1 MQRVILHCD
10 LNHFYAGVECLFH
23 PEYRDVPLAVGG
35 DKEKRHGIILA
46 KNPHAK
52 RFKVQTG
59 EALWQAKQK
68 CPDLII
74 VPARFSLYLKFSE
87 MVFAIYKR
95 YTNAIE
101 PFGIDEAWLDVSDTA
116 LLYSSPFALAQAI
129 SADIYRECGLT
140 VSIGISY
147 NKVFAKLGSD
157 YKKPNGITIIT
168 PQNKASIVY
177 PLDVGDL
184 LYVGRATKKK
194 LNRYGIYTIGEL
206 ANTKEEFLIRHFG
219 KIGQLLSYFANG
231 EDTGPVIPT
240 SQANLI
246 KSIGNSTTT
255 PLDMVCVDDIKVV
268 ATVLA
273 ESVASRL
280 KNHGF
285 SCKCVSVSIRD
296 TSLAS
301 FTRQKVLTTSTNISS
316 EILQEAMTLF
326 LENMSFPNSYRS
338 IGIKVSHLQPEEM
351 PTQISLFIPFEERIK
366 EHKIDCVVD
375 DVRKRFGFKSIL
387 KASLASKPL
396 LSNFNPKG
404 DHVIFPISFFKAQ

>member
-10 LNHFYAGVECLFH
+10 LNYFYAAVESLFH
-23 PEYRDVPLAVGG
+23 PEYRDVPMAVGG

-46 KNPHAK
+46 KNPLAK

-59 EALWQAKQK
+59 EPLWQAYQK
-68 CPDLII
+68 CPDLVI
-74 VPARFSLYLKFSE
+74 VPARFSLYLKFSK
-87 MVFAIYKR
+87 MVFDIYRR
-95 YTNAIE
+95 YTDAIE
-101 PFGIDEAWLDVSDTA
+101 PFGIDEAWLDVSDTS
-116 LLYSSPFALAQAI
+116 LLYPSPYALAKRI
-129 SADIYRECGLT
+129 SDDIFRECGLT

-168 PQNKASIVY
+168 PENKEHIVY

-206 ANTKEEFLIRHFG
+206 ANAKEEFLIRHFG
-219 KIGQLLSYFANG
+219 KIGQMIWYFANG
-231 EDTGPVIPT
+231 EENGAVVPT
-240 SQANLI
+240 SQASLI

-255 PLDMVCVDDIKVV
+255 PLDMECVDDIKVV

-285 SCKCVSVSIRD
+285 ACKCVSVSIRD
-296 TSLAS
+296 ASLSA
-301 FTRQKVLTTSTNISS
+301 FTRQKVLSTSTNIST
-316 EILQEAMTLF
+316 EIFNEAMQLF
-326 LENMSFPNSYRS
+326 LENMTFPNTYRS
-338 IGIKVSHLQPEEM
+338 IGIKVSHLLPEEI
-351 PTQISLFIPFEERIK
+351 PTQLSLFVPFEERMK
-366 EHKIDCVVD
+366 QHKIDCVVD

-387 KASLASKPL
+387 KANLATKPI
-396 LSNFNPKG
+396 LSDFNPKG
-404 DHVIFPISFFKAQ
+404 DHVIFPISFFKPQ